1 MRLPE
6 TSLADISPNQG
17 QERRAGA
24 AAPGDPEHVRVLR
37 ATFITLSVS
46 EARLIPSALPWKT
59 GSNFG
64 GLSPQRFTLTFWP
77 VKFISN

>member
-1 MRLPE
+1 MRNCRSAQKYPNEGQGMRLPE

-46 EARLIPSALPWKT
+46 EARLIPSALP
-59 GSNFG
+59 
-64 GLSPQRFTLTFWP
+64 
-77 VKFISN
+77 